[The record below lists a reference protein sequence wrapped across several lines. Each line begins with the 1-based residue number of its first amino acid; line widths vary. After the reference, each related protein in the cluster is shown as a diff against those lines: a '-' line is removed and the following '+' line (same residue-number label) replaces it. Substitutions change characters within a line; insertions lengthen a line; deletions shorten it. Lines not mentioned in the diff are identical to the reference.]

1 MLVRQIASF
10 VRSAGGSVF
19 IEPKYLE
26 GKRAD
31 AQIYFTSDISLMDVQ
46 ITHPA
51 APYYA
56 ISTNIASTPLG
67 TARSREIAK
76 HSKYD
81 KQAKSEGAS
90 FYPFVLETYG
100 GQASVFVQKVSKL
113 YIESSP
119 FPINRNTFTTKMV
132 KAFGITL
139 QKGNALVQAAGC
151 IAARNAAGERV
162 GY

>member
-1 MLVRQIASF
+1 MSKLH
-10 VRSAGGSVF
+10 
-19 IEPKYLE
+19 
-26 GKRAD
+26 
-31 AQIYFTSDISLMDVQ
+31 
-46 ITHPA
+46 TH

-76 HSKYD
+76 YD
-81 KQAKSEGAS
+81 KQAKEWR
-90 FYPFVLETYG
+90 YPFVMETYG
-100 GQASVFVQKVSKL
+100 GLGKEASVFVQKVSKL

>member
-1 MLVRQIASF
+1 
-10 VRSAGGSVF
+10 
-19 IEPKYLE
+19 
-26 GKRAD
+26 
-31 AQIYFTSDISLMDVQ
+31 MDVQ
-46 ITHPA
+46 VTHPA

-90 FYPFVLETYG
+90 FYPFVMETYG
-100 GQASVFVQKVSKL
+100 GLGKEASVFIQKIGKL
-113 YIESSP
+113 HAETNP

-132 KAFGITL
+132 KL
-139 QKGNALVQAAGC
+139 LVLRYRRG
-151 IAARNAAGERV
+151 RH
-162 GY
+162 